1 MIAPLATLLTYQR
14 RTMANTTPNDL
25 STHVAESD
33 AFKAIVD
40 RIADAAPTINEQRQI
55 PDELIDAMVDL
66 DLFRLLVPKSL
77 GGGEIDFLDYLAIT
91 QAIAYADAST
101 AWCFNQNN
109 VLGTNSSLMPEALAK
124 EIWIDARAIVCNGPP
139 QNVVITPTDKGYT
152 VSGRWNFSSGSRHAN
167 WVSAAGRLENGD
179 TLLMMIPKSQV
190 EFIDVWHVSGLRGTG
205 SFSFEVKD
213 LHVPAGRAFIEAETP
228 RDPGPLYQIPRSL
241 HFAAGFAS
249 VGLGVA
255 RAGLDAAVDLSL
267 AKTPQEQIRLKD
279 QTATQGQ
286 IGQAEAHWAA
296 ANAYLQATAATL
308 WANISAGQP
317 LTTHDRIHLRLAST
331 HAIREAVLVV
341 DLAYTIGGA
350 SSIFESH
357 PIQRRFQDAHA
368 ITQQIQGRLEHYE
381 TAGQFILGLEPQGR
395 MF

>member
-1 MIAPLATLLTYQR
+1 
-14 RTMANTTPNDL
+14 MANTTRNDQ
-25 STHVAESD
+25 STHIAESD

-40 RIADAAPTINEQRQI
+40 RIADAAPAINEQRQI
-55 PDELIDAMVDL
+55 PDDIINAMVDQ
-66 DLFRLLVPKSL
+66 DLLRLLVPKSL
-77 GGGEIDFLDYLAIT
+77 GGGEVDFLDYLAVT
-91 QAIAYADAST
+91 QAIAHADGST

-109 VLGTNSSLMPEALAK
+109 VLGTNASLMPEALAK
-124 EIWIDARAIVCNGPP
+124 EIWIDGRAIVCNGPP
-139 QNVVITPTDKGYT
+139 QNVVITPVSDGYT
-152 VSGRWNFSSGSRHAN
+152 VTGRWNFSSGSRHAN

-179 TLLMMIPKSQV
+179 TLLMMIPTAQV

-205 SFSFEVKD
+205 SFSFEASN
-213 LHVPAGRAFIEAETP
+213 LHVPAERAFVEAQTA
-228 RDPGPLYQIPRSL
+228 RDPGPLYKIPRSL
-241 HFAAGFAS
+241 LFASGFAS

-255 RAGLDAAVDLSL
+255 RAGLDTAIDLSL
-267 AKTPQEQIRLKD
+267 AKTPQEQIKLKD
-279 QTATQGQ
+279 QAVTQGQ
-286 IGQAEAHWAA
+286 IGHAEAHWAS
-296 ANAYLQATAATL
+296 ANAYLQATAGTL
-308 WANISAGQP
+308 WANITAGLP

-331 HAIREAVLVV
+331 HAIREAVVVV